1 VRGVTEKDGK
11 PESHVNN
18 PDEIDID
25 IDDENDNDA
34 EIEEGITIYLQ
45 VTSKLNYTSI
55 YKRFFFL
62 SFSTS
67 VKLDQCRSMISLYY
81 IFTNFL

>member
-1 VRGVTEKDGK
+1 MSNKQFSEQFWIADNTTDIKGGIKFVRGITEKDGK

-34 EIEEGITIYLQ
+34 EIEEGTTIHIQ
-45 VTSKLNYTSI
+45 VA
-55 YKRFFFL
+55 
-62 SFSTS
+62 
-67 VKLDQCRSMISLYY
+67 
-81 IFTNFL
+81 